1 MEPDVAAGLEAAQE
15 NSFLARLS
23 LLDPRTTDAQAAHVI
38 ADILDEAGIDTPA
51 QGSGVAINTIN
62 YLLRQLVYVDPNANM
77 LANGLRPLP
86 SGPRLS
92 LHSSPVTALQFP
104 MYVRGDDDRVVS
116 KSGRLSVGDLGSRR
130 NPFFDSG
137 VLKYYA
143 RAGGAAPP
151 TPWSGRKVVAAAVW
165 YVLGERVSAG
175 MCWVCR
181 MRVWACSSACVYAS
195 YARLFFRRFDY
206 HPQQYV
212 AGVLEEDDAS
222 RGEVYPMGGKATG
235 PGRSFTLYLYDRE
248 KHHVREGEASR
259 AAVACDRDPR
269 CGCAGVWVCGSCDLC
284 V

>member
-1 MEPDVAAGLEAAQE
+1 VIRAPRCPFLLPPDPLGYEQVAAAVGRPPEEGHALATVKQH
-15 NSFLARLS
+15 SFLPRIS
-23 LLDPRTTDAQAAHVI
+23 LLDPRTLLPATADGIRGVLSDSDCSACGQYDAA
-38 ADILDEAGIDTPA
+38 AGIMYD
-51 QGSGVAINTIN
+51 
-62 YLLRQLVYVDPNANM
+62 LLRQLVYVDPNANM

-165 YVLGERVSAG
+165 YVLQQLAS
-175 MCWVCR
+175 C
-181 MRVWACSSACVYAS
+181 ACMVQS
-195 YARLFFRRFDY
+195 LN
-206 HPQQYV
+206 
-212 AGVLEEDDAS
+212 
-222 RGEVYPMGGKATG
+222 
-235 PGRSFTLYLYDRE
+235 
-248 KHHVREGEASR
+248 
-259 AAVACDRDPR
+259 
-269 CGCAGVWVCGSCDLC
+269 
-284 V
+284 